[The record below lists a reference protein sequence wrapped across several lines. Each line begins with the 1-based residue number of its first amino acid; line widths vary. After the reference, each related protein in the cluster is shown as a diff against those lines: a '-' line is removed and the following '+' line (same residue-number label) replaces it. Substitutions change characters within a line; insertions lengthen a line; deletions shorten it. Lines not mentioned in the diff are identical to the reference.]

1 MSTLCALILT
11 CLLIALIILLCV
23 DNYPWDMH
31 VESWKQLLKLKSS
44 YVLLQCLY
52 FESIALLVNSYAKL
66 FDACLE
72 STIHEKFLLIWF
84 SCLLFIYLLAN
95 YRPLPWVTSFM
106 TWALQYYLI
115 KIVWSMSPQKL
126 FFCYRFTY
134 SRTSR
139 TKLGDAWY
147 VSNVS
152 IISDVPC
159 LYYTHCYMF
168 YIHFISFLC
177 IFWD

>member
-1 MSTLCALILT
+1 MISFLLPSAKGLSFTLLLSQFTYSFLSLKQTLVSTLCATILI

-23 DNYPWDMH
+23 DNYPWDIH
-31 VESWKQLLKLKSS
+31 VTSWKQLLKL
-44 YVLLQCLY
+44 YHPLCCFNVFY
-52 FESIALLVNSYAKL
+52 FESIALWVTSYAKL

-115 KIVWSMSPQKL
+115 KIVWKH
-126 FFCYRFTY
+126 
-134 SRTSR
+134 
-139 TKLGDAWY
+139 
-147 VSNVS
+147 VSS
-152 IISDVPC
+152 EIILLLS
-159 LYYTHCYMF
+159 F
-168 YIHFISFLC
+168 YLLE
-177 IFWD
+177 DE

>member
-11 CLLIALIILLCV
+11 CLLIALVILLYV
-23 DNYPWDMH
+23 DNYPWDIH
-31 VESWKQLLKLKSS
+31 VTSWKQMLKLNHP
-44 YVLLQCLY
+44 LCCFNAFY
-52 FESIALLVNSYAKL
+52 FESIALWVTSYAKL

-95 YRPLPWVTSFM
+95 YRPLLWVTSFM

-126 FFCYRFTY
+126 FVVIVLPTRGRVELSLGMLDTSQTY
-134 SRTSR
+134 
-139 TKLGDAWY
+139 L
-147 VSNVS
+147 
-152 IISDVPC
+152 
-159 LYYTHCYMF
+159 
-168 YIHFISFLC
+168 
-177 IFWD
+177 